1 MTFWESMALTIILIL
16 TVLNYYNIQDVR
28 SNQDRHLSLFR
39 LFEKRIERVEKQ
51 CRDVDKFI
59 NRNEEDESCQQY

>member
-1 MTFWESMALTIILIL
+1 MTFWEAMALTIILLL
-16 TVLNYYNIQDVR
+16 TIINYYNINDIR
-28 SNQDRHLSLFR
+28 SNQDRQLSLFR

-59 NRNEEDESCQQY
+59 HRNEEE

>member
-1 MTFWESMALTIILIL
+1 MSFWEAMAVTIILIL
-16 TVLNYYNIQDVR
+16 TVLNYYTINDIR
-28 SNQDRHLSLFR
+28 SNQDKHLSLFK

-59 NRNEEDESCQQY
+59 HRNEEE